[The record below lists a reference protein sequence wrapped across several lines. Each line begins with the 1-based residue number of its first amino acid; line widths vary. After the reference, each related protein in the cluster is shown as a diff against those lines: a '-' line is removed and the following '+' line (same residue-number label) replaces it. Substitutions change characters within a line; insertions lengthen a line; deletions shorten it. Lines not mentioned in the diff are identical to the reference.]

1 MLPLP
6 VEPLS
11 MVDLTLLNRLVTM
24 ACERHHGHLTVMRFT
39 TNWRIGFGTP
49 RERRDISR
57 MPKGATFNDAARSA
71 LADPQPLYD
80 SPNDTEARFAQV
92 QRETHSPHLPSCTLR
107 YGGRPAME
115 S

>member
-1 MLPLP
+1 MLPP
-6 VEPLS
+6 TVEPLS
-11 MVDLTLLNRLVTM
+11 TADLALLNQLVAV

-49 RERRDISR
+49 RERHDISR

-80 SPNDTEARFAQV
+80 YPNDTEARFVQV
-92 QRETHSPHLPSCTLR
+92 QRTK
-107 YGGRPAME
+107 A
-115 S
+115 

>member
-11 MVDLTLLNRLVTM
+11 MVDLTLLNRLVAV
-24 ACERHHGHLTVMRFT
+24 ACERHHGHLTVMRFS

-49 RERRDISR
+49 RERHDISR
-57 MPKGATFNDAARSA
+57 MPKGATFSDAARCA

-80 SPNDTEARFAQV
+80 YPNDTEARFAHV
-92 QRETHSPHLPSCTLR
+92 HR
-107 YGGRPAME
+107 AKA
-115 S
+115 